1 MGHQHEASGGKR
13 FGYITQF
20 LLFGV
25 RLDRDTIFDTSAFNG
40 MLCLVCVIIVRSLFG
55 VSLNG
60 TGGRSWGRQNREYR
74 SLDLTRTAST
84 RNQIFYLRKLIAAS
98 VDPSIIS
105 SEINSSQREIANEVR
120 NKTLVFIGLM
130 GTSLA
135 SYLSIIIK
143 YVDIILIVGLPI
155 IAIIALALIVP
166 WVIRIVLR
174 KKHE

>member
-1 MGHQHEASGGKR
+1 
-13 FGYITQF
+13 
-20 LLFGV
+20 
-25 RLDRDTIFDTSAFNG
+25 
-40 MLCLVCVIIVRSLFG
+40 
-55 VSLNG
+55 LNG

-74 SLDLTRTAST
+74 SLDLTGTAST

-135 SYLSIIIK
+135 SYLSIIIR